1 MARLNVSS
9 KYGHRATAHC
19 VYIIII
25 TISGATASLWSMK
38 YGFSVF
44 IFQFT
49 NNEPELSCI
58 GIVATIEF
66 QFQFPSKQVMKSP
79 ATGGDFILDEH

>member
-1 MARLNVSS
+1 MDTGALHTVFRSSLLSRLVSL
-9 KYGHRATAHC
+9 HP
-19 VYIIII
+19 
-25 TISGATASLWSMK
+25 
-38 YGFSVF
+38 SVQRNMG
-44 IFQFT
+44 FQFT

-79 ATGGDFILDEH
+79 ATWGDFLRDEQ

>member
-1 MARLNVSS
+1 MSS

-25 TISGATASLWSMK
+25 TISGATASLWYM
-38 YGFSVF
+38 G
-44 IFQFT
+44 FQFT